1 MSSDWS
7 LQQLGY
13 LREVVRS
20 TTWTEAA
27 ERLGVSQPALSQGL
41 AQLERH
47 LGVDLFER
55 RGRHRVLT
63 DAAAPLMELAE
74 RVLVA
79 ADDLSAVAARLSRGD
94 LGPLR
99 VGMIDVAALHTS
111 PEAITTFRH
120 RHPEV
125 ELRLMVAPSSR
136 LLASLMAGA
145 LDLAVVVRP
154 EELPAG
160 VDSSSLVDEALRV
173 YAPAATAG
181 DLPAAEWGPWA
192 MYPDGSTTRSI
203 IERALRRAGAPTDAV
218 SESDNPEVLRQMV
231 RLGLGW
237 AVLPASEADAGAHP
251 LQAFRPEPVAR
262 RSLVITRRADAPVDP
277 RAEEFI
283 ALCRV

>member
-99 VGMIDVAALHTS
+99 VGMIDVAALHTI
-111 PEAITTFRH
+111 PGAITSFRH

-125 ELRLMVAPSSR
+125 ELRLMVAPSGR
-136 LLASLMAGA
+136 LLSSLMTGA

-160 VDSSSLVDEALRV
+160 VDSTALMDEALRV
-173 YAPAATAG
+173 YAPSATPEE
-181 DLPAAEWGPWA
+181 LPPAEWGPWA
-192 MYPDGSTTRSI
+192 MYPNGSTTRTI
-203 IERALRRAGAPTDAV
+203 IERSLRHAGAPIDAV

-237 AVLPASEADAGAHP
+237 AVLPASEAEAGPRP
-251 LQAFRPEPVAR
+251 LQAFRAEPVAQ
-262 RSLVITRRADAPVDP
+262 RSLVIVRRSDAPVDP

-283 ALCRV
+283 ALAAT